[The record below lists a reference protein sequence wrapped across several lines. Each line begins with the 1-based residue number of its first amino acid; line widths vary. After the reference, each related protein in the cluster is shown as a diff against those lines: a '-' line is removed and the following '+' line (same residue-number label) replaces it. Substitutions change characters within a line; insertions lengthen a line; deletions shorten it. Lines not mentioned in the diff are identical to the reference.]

1 LGGAMQT
8 YPVKPGHAAKT
19 DLKMLFEAA
28 FDAVREEDGWLVGAF
43 GTMPTIKARY
53 EGKNELVVDTVTD
66 KTFAVKMAQG
76 DAQAGEVAKETHS
89 RWNDFLEGATG
100 YDAKTRSKK
109 IQEAAKKD
117 KDAKEAAAAKLL
129 QK

>member
-1 LGGAMQT
+1 MQT
-8 YPVKPGHAAKT
+8 YPVRPGHAAKT

-28 FDAVREEDGWLVGAF
+28 FDSCTEKAGWLTGQY
-43 GTMPTIKARY
+43 GTLLDIKVKY
-53 EGKNELVVDTVTD
+53 EGKKEFVVDTVTD
-66 KTFAVKMAQG
+66 KTVAVRMAKG
-76 DAQAGEVAKETHS
+76 DDSAMQLAKDTQS

-117 KDAKEAAAAKLL
+117 ASDKAAAAKL
-129 QK
+129 KA

>member
-1 LGGAMQT
+1 MQT
-8 YPVKPGHAAKT
+8 YPVRPGHAAKT

-28 FDAVREEDGWLVGAF
+28 FDTCAEKDGWLTGRF
-43 GTMPTIKARY
+43 GTLLDIKVKY
-53 EGKNELVVDTVTD
+53 EGKKEFVVDTVTD
-66 KTFAVKMAQG
+66 KAIAVRMAQG
-76 DAQAGEVAKETHS
+76 DEGATALAKETQS

-117 KDAKEAAAAKLL
+117 AADKAAKVKL
-129 QK
+129 